1 MDRPVDH
8 SAVLL
13 PGKAPRRAG
22 NVPWGRLFFAF
33 MYVTASAGAVVLLGL
48 SWRHEVD
55 RRHAAE
61 SRAATSDIAFKTA
74 AAKVATLE
82 DRNQSLSARVD
93 RLVAGASAAQRA
105 SSQRGDALRD
115 TRGVLRASKDFVT
128 ALDGLDKTAAETVKA
143 ETDLA
148 KFEGRLT
155 THVAALSQYLRDTS
169 QQALD
174 RAVLRA
180 RLRTVV
186 RDLEAVQGALGRL
199 TDEKDAL
206 DKAGEPLAQMQD
218 LARSLESALVRT
230 KAALRR

>member
-1 MDRPVDH
+1 
-8 SAVLL
+8 
-13 PGKAPRRAG
+13 
-22 NVPWGRLFFAF
+22 

-82 DRNQSLSARVD
+82 DRNQSLAARID
-93 RLVAGASAAQRA
+93 RLVAGVSAAQRA

-218 LARSLESALVRT
+218 LARALESALVRT